1 MYLVGLTGGIGSG
14 KSTVAAMLGE
24 RGCDVIDADRVARE
38 VVEPGEPAL
47 AEIAERYAHEQGP
60 GVLNDDGTLNR
71 RALREIIF
79 ADPAQRRWLESV
91 THPRIRA
98 RLVEH
103 LARLEA
109 SGAPYVLLVSP
120 LLFESGQS
128 EMADRCLVIDVPE
141 ALQIERTAARDDVD
155 EAQARAIVAAQM
167 PRTERLA
174 RADDVL
180 DNGGS
185 EAAMRRRVAELDRHY
200 RELATRPATPNT
212 RGAP

>member
-1 MYLVGLTGGIGSG
+1 MIIGVTGGIASG
-14 KSTVAAMLGE
+14 KSTVARAFAALGAPW
-24 RGCDVIDADRVARE
+24 VDADDVARE

-47 AEIAERYAHEQGP
+47 EEIADRYSRAKESP
-60 GVLNDDGTLNR
+60 VLNDDGTLNR
-71 RALREIIF
+71 RALREIVF
-79 ADPAQRRWLESV
+79 ADPAERRWLESV
-91 THPRIRA
+91 THPRIRT
-98 RLVEH
+98 RLLEH

-109 SGAPYVLLVSP
+109 EGAPYVLLVSP

-128 EMADRCLVIDVPE
+128 KMTDRTLVIDVPE

-167 PRTERLA
+167 PRAERLA

-185 EAAMRRRVAELDRHY
+185 EEAMRRRVSELDRRY
-200 RELATRPATPNT
+200 RQLTSHRPETC
-212 RGAP
+212 

>member
-1 MYLVGLTGGIGSG
+1 MIIGVTGGIASG
-14 KSTVAAMLGE
+14 KSTVARAFEALGAPW
-24 RGCDVIDADRVARE
+24 VDADDVARE

-47 AEIAERYAHEQGP
+47 AEISERFGQR
-60 GVLNDDGTLNR
+60 VLNDDGTLNR
-71 RALREIIF
+71 RALREIVF
-79 ADPAQRRWLESV
+79 AEPEERRWLESV

-98 RLVEH
+98 RLTEH
-103 LARLEA
+103 LARLQA

-167 PRTERLA
+167 PRAERLA

-180 DNGGS
+180 DNSGS
-185 EAAMRRRVAELDRHY
+185 EDAMRRRVAELDRRY
-200 RELATRPATPNT
+200 RQITSDQSH
-212 RGAP
+212 G

>member
-1 MYLVGLTGGIGSG
+1 MIIGVTGGIASG
-14 KSTVAAMLGE
+14 KSTVARAFAALGAPW
-24 RGCDVIDADRVARE
+24 VDADDVARE

-47 AEIAERYAHEQGP
+47 QEIAARYSRAR
-60 GVLNDDGTLNR
+60 VLNEDGTLNR
-71 RALREIIF
+71 RALREIVF
-79 ADPAQRRWLESV
+79 ADPAERRWLESV

-98 RLVEH
+98 RLTEH

-109 SGAPYVLLVSP
+109 TGAPYVLLVSP

-128 EMADRCLVIDVPE
+128 EMTDRTLVIDVPE

-167 PRTERLA
+167 PRAERLA

-185 EAAMRRRVAELDRHY
+185 EAQMQRRVAELDNYY
-200 RELATRPATPNT
+200 RQLASQPAADAITQP
-212 RGAP
+212 RGAS